1 MGYLRRHTIAVT
13 GTYGDY
19 IDKAHAFAQGTG
31 AQVTDILKASINQE
45 RTFYVLPDGSKEGW
59 SESIEGDRRREK
71 IIEYLKSLAYDDG
84 SSPVVWVELYY
95 GDELGQAE
103 ILNHN

>member
-1 MGYLRRHTIAVT
+1 MGYIRRHTIAIT

-19 IDKAHAFAQGTG
+19 IEKAHAFAQGTG
-31 AQVTDILKASINQE
+31 AQVSSIMQAPINNE

-71 IIEYLKSLAYDDG
+71 IVEYLKSFAYDDG
-84 SSPVVWVELYY
+84 SNPIAWVEVFY
-95 GDELGQAE
+95 GDDDGEAK
-103 ILNHN
+103 IISHN